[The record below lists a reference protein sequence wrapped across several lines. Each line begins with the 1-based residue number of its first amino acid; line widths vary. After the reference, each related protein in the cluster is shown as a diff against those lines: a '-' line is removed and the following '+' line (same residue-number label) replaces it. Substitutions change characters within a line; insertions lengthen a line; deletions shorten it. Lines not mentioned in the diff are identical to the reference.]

1 MNKKTYSK
9 PTAKRICLKGPIVLA
24 AASPNTPVSTQ
35 PADNS
40 EVLSRDAMPD
50 GSRSVWDD

>member
-9 PTAKRICLKGPIVLA
+9 PSAKRICLKGPIVLA
-24 AASPNTPVSTQ
+24 AASPNTPVSTKT
-35 PADNS
+35 ADNS
-40 EVLSRDAMPD
+40 EVLSRDAVPD

>member
-1 MNKKTYSK
+1 MNKKIYAK

-24 AASPNTPVSTQ
+24 AASPNTPVSTK
-35 PADNS
+35 PADDS

-50 GSRSVWDD
+50 GSRSIWDD

>member
-24 AASPNTPVSTQ
+24 GTSPDTKVMNR

-40 EVLSRDAMPD
+40 EVLSRDAVPD

>member
-9 PTAKRICLKGPIVLA
+9 PTAKRIRLMGTLVLA
-24 AASPNTPVSTQ
+24 GTSPATKVMNT